1 MMPANTGG
9 AGLRAQRILRL
20 DFTVADLAPTRR
32 FYEALGFEVLGS
44 AALDESELTLLGV
57 PSGRAERLEMRL
69 GRQEVGFVRFDPPG
83 RAYPAGSTSSDLWFQ
98 HIAIAVSDMAEA
110 HRRAMA
116 AGARPITQGG
126 PQTLPANT
134 GGVTA
139 FKFRDPDGHP
149 LELLFF
155 PAGTGAAPW
164 HEPGIASPFLGIDHT
179 AIAVGHT
186 AEVQAF
192 YVGLGLAA
200 GERSHN
206 RGPEQER
213 LDDVAAV
220 RVEVVPMTLPQQPP
234 HVELLG
240 YEVGRRRPMPPETRA
255 DDIWSTRIWIK
266 VESLDGAAVDRTTVF
281 RDGTRALHMSD
292 PDGHAVV
299 LAERNAFPEQR

>member
-1 MMPANTGG
+1 MMPADTGG
-9 AGLRAQRILRL
+9 AALRARRILRL

-32 FYEALGFEVLGS
+32 FYEALGFEGLGR
-44 AALDESELTLLGV
+44 AALDEAEMALLGLAG
-57 PSGRAERLEMRL
+57 SRAERFGMRL
-69 GRQEVGFVRFDPPG
+69 GRQEVGVVRFDPPG
-83 RAYPAGSTSSDLWFQ
+83 RAYPAGSTSADLWFQ
-98 HIAIAVSDMAEA
+98 HIAIAVSDMAKA

-126 PQTLPANT
+126 PQTLAANT

-155 PAGTGAAPW
+155 PAGAGAAPW
-164 HEPGIASPFLGIDHT
+164 HEPGVASPFLGIDHT

-186 AEVQAF
+186 AEVRAF
-192 YVGLGLAA
+192 YEGLGFAA
-200 GERSHN
+200 GECSHN

-220 RVEVVPMTLPQQPP
+220 RVEVVPMMLPVRPP

-255 DDIWSTRIWIK
+255 DDIWSTRIWIE
-266 VESLDGAAVDRTTVF
+266 VESLAGAADRAIVF
-281 RDGTRALHMSD
+281 PDGTRALHMSD

>member
-1 MMPANTGG
+1 ML
-9 AGLRAQRILRL
+9 GLEGL
-20 DFTVADLAPTRR
+20 DR
-32 FYEALGFEVLGS
+32 
-44 AALDESELTLLGV
+44 AALDEAEMALLGLAG
-57 PSGRAERLEMRL
+57 SRAERLGMRL
-69 GRQEVGFVRFDPPG
+69 GRQEVGFVQFDPPG
-83 RAYPAGSTSSDLWFQ
+83 RAYPAGSTSADLWFQ

-126 PQTLPANT
+126 PQGMPANT

-155 PAGTGAAPW
+155 PAGTGAAVR
-164 HEPGIASPFLGIDHT
+164 HEPGVASPFLGLDHT

-192 YVGLGLAA
+192 YEGLGLAA
-200 GERSHN
+200 GERSHS

-213 LDDVAAV
+213 LDDVAAD

-240 YEVGRRRPMPPETRA
+240 YEVGRGRPMPPDTWATTSGPRGSGSR
-255 DDIWSTRIWIK
+255 WSRSPRRRW
-266 VESLDGAAVDRTTVF
+266 TVPQCS
-281 RDGTRALHMSD
+281 GTARGCCGSGIRPAMRSCWWSATVAPMSS
-292 PDGHAVV
+292 A
-299 LAERNAFPEQR
+299 RR

>member
-1 MMPANTGG
+1 MTPAS
-9 AGLRAQRILRL
+9 AGRAIPRARCIARL
-20 DFTVADLAPTRR
+20 DFTVADLAPTQH
-32 FYEALGFEVLGS
+32 FYEALGFEVLGR
-44 AALDESELTLLGV
+44 AALDEAELKLLGV
-57 PSGRAERLEMRL
+57 PGGRAERLGMRL
-69 GRQEVGFVRFDPPG
+69 GRQEVAFVRFDPPG
-83 RAYPAGSTSSDLWFQ
+83 RAYPAGSTSTDLWFQ
-98 HIAIAVSDMAEA
+98 HIAIAVSDMSEA

-116 AGARPITQGG
+116 AGAEPITRGE

-155 PAGTGAAPW
+155 PAVTGAAVW
-164 HEPGIASPFLGIDHT
+164 HAPGMGSPFLGIDHT
-179 AIAVGHT
+179 AIAVADT
-186 AEVQAF
+186 AEVRAF
-192 YVGLGLAA
+192 YEGLGLAA

-220 RVEVVPMTLPQQPP
+220 RVEVVPMMLPVRPP

-240 YEVGRRRPMPPETRA
+240 YEVGRRRPMPPDTRA
-255 DDIWSTRIWIK
+255 DDIWSTRIWIE
-266 VESLDGAAVDRTTVF
+266 VESLAAAAVDRATVF
-281 RDGTRALHMSD
+281 RDGTRVLRVGD

-299 LAERNAFPEQR
+299 LVERPRAVP

>member
-1 MMPANTGG
+1 MMPVNTGG

-32 FYEALGFEVLGS
+32 FYEALGFEVLGH

-116 AGARPITQGG
+116 AGARRITQGG

-155 PAGTGAAPW
+155 PAGAGAAPW
-164 HEPGIASPFLGIDHT
+164 HEPGVASPFP
-179 AIAVGHT
+179 
-186 AEVQAF
+186 
-192 YVGLGLAA
+192 
-200 GERSHN
+200 RN
-206 RGPEQER
+206 RPYRDRGR
-213 LDDVAAV
+213 
-220 RVEVVPMTLPQQPP
+220 P
-234 HVELLG
+234 HG
-240 YEVGRRRPMPPETRA
+240 
-255 DDIWSTRIWIK
+255 
-266 VESLDGAAVDRTTVF
+266 
-281 RDGTRALHMSD
+281 
-292 PDGHAVV
+292 
-299 LAERNAFPEQR
+299 

>member
-1 MMPANTGG
+1 MMPAGTGR
-9 AGLRAQRILRL
+9 AALRARRILRL

-32 FYEALGFEVLGS
+32 FYEALGFEGLGR
-44 AALDESELTLLGV
+44 AALDEAEVALLGLAG
-57 PSGRAERLEMRL
+57 SRAERLGMRL
-69 GRQEVGFVRFDPPG
+69 GRQEVGFVRFNPPG
-83 RAYPAGSTSSDLWFQ
+83 RAYPAGSTSADLWFQ

-116 AGARPITQGG
+116 AGAEAITRDG
-126 PQTLPANT
+126 PQRLPANT

-155 PAGTGAAPW
+155 PAGTGAALW
-164 HEPGIASPFLGIDHT
+164 HAPGVGSPFLGIDHT

-186 AEVQAF
+186 AEVRAF
-192 YVGLGLAA
+192 YEGLGLAA

-213 LDDVAAV
+213 LDDIAAD
-220 RVEVVPMTLPQQPP
+220 RVEVVPMMLPQPPP

-240 YEVGRRRPMPPETRA
+240 YEVGRRRPMPPDTRA
-255 DDIWSTRIWIK
+255 DDIWATRIWIE

-281 RDGTRALHMSD
+281 RDGTRALRVRD

-299 LAERNAFPEQR
+299 LVERPLAVP

>member
-1 MMPANTGG
+1 MMPADTGG
-9 AGLRAQRILRL
+9 AALRARRILRL
-20 DFTVADLAPTRR
+20 DFTVADLAPTQH
-32 FYEALGFEVLGS
+32 FYEALGFVVLGRS
-44 AALDESELTLLGV
+44 ALDEAEMSLLGLAA
-57 PSGRAERLEMRL
+57 SRAERLGMRL
-69 GRQEVGFVRFDPPG
+69 GRQEVGFVRFNPPG
-83 RAYPAGSTSSDLWFQ
+83 RAYPAGSTSADLWFQ
-98 HIAIAVSDMAEA
+98 HIAIAVSDMSEA

-155 PAGTGAAPW
+155 PAGTGAALW
-164 HEPGIASPFLGIDHT
+164 HEPGVGSPFLGIDHT

-186 AEVQAF
+186 AEVRAF
-192 YVGLGLAA
+192 YERLGLAA

-213 LDDVAAV
+213 LDDIAAD
-220 RVEVVPMTLPQQPP
+220 RVEVVPMMLPQPQP

-240 YEVGRRRPMPPETRA
+240 YEVGRRRPMPPDTRA
-255 DDIWSTRIWIK
+255 DDIWATRIWIE
-266 VESLDGAAVDRTTVF
+266 VDSLDGAAVARATVF
-281 RDGTRALHMSD
+281 RDGRRALRVRD

-299 LAERNAFPEQR
+299 LVERPRAVP